1 MYYLI
6 EKYKTIDLNNYEFLI
21 LLNVVLI
28 LIWNS
33 LIHLK
38 VNIFFH
44 FNYHLI
50 N

>member
-21 LLNVVLI
+21 LLNVLSI

-38 VNIFFH
+38 VNIV
-44 FNYHLI
+44 FNLI
-50 N
+50 II